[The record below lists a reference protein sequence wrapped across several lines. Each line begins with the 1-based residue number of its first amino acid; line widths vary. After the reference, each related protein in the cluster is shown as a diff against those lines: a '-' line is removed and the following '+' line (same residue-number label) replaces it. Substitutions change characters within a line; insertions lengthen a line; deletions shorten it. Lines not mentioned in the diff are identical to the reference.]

1 MFFNISNFTLNYNS
15 DSLKKIN
22 IAIDG
27 FSSCGKS
34 TIAKDLA
41 KEYNYIFVDSGA
53 MYRAVTYFAL
63 ENNIISNNI
72 IDVKLLI
79 NKLSSLDVYF
89 EKIENNNS
97 IFLNGKNIENNI
109 RSLEVANWVS
119 KIAQINEVR
128 DKLVSL
134 QQKMGENKGVIMDG
148 RDIGTVVFPDAE
160 LKLFITADTDIRVNR
175 RLKDLDG
182 VTFEEVKSNL
192 LDRDKKDTE
201 RENSPLLQAKD
212 AIVIDNTNLTPTEQ
226 MLMIKALIDARINIE
241 N

>member
-1 MFFNISNFTLNYNS
+1 MR
-15 DSLKKIN
+15 KIN

-27 FSSCGKS
+27 YSSCGKS

-53 MYRAVTYFAL
+53 MYRAVTFFAL
-63 ENNIISNNI
+63 ENNIIFNNSI
-72 IDVKLLI
+72 NTQLLI
-79 NKLSSLDVYF
+79 DKLSSVDVYF
-89 EKIENNNS
+89 EKIENSNL
-97 IFLNGKNIENNI
+97 IFLNGENIENKI

-226 MLMIKALIDARINIE
+226 MLMIKALVDARINIE